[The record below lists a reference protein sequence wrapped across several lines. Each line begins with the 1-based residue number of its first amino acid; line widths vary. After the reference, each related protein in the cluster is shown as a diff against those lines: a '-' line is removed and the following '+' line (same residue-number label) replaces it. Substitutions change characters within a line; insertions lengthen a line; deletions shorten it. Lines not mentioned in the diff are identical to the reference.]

1 MFGTVSYINRAAL
14 YVQEAVE
21 SDGLIIARV
30 HQSIRLDLFVSVQQ
44 NSHECQGPRLG
55 ETVGMLLLARYRRSY
70 TLGRCP
76 SFFCGT
82 SLRYFCCTILYQV
95 LVYTSKYMVLFAPVR
110 VVPSCMPIYI
120 PKAYPSQPRQTKG
133 SNQHVGCRASS
144 FSEFQIVF
152 ETHPAGVFLVCVA
165 SAVRSSDSLVLSL
178 YCCLFSSFDAWYVL

>member
-110 VVPSCMPIYI
+110 GVPSCMPIYT
-120 PKAYPSQPRQTKG
+120 KGLSQPAPSDQREQPTRRVSCFIILRV
-133 SNQHVGCRASS
+133 SNRFRDAPRWRFPCLCR
-144 FSEFQIVF
+144 
-152 ETHPAGVFLVCVA
+152 
-165 SAVRSSDSLVLSL
+165 
-178 YCCLFSSFDAWYVL
+178 FSSEKQ